1 MNCPVCNR
9 NNAFNLSI
17 CPSCGAMMHDT
28 VREELLPKVSV
39 AKLLKTDVKSAAAAR
54 LNRQNTVA
62 EEALDDIK
70 NIISEALID
79 ALPDSDDDAAPK
91 QTTSGLAAKPTNPT
105 LVEFHSKNTNVPEW
119 RLQLQNVVRRRHDR
133 EKSPESSSLPANAL
147 VVSAAAP
154 SHQTKFARS
163 RGRSGANAL
172 KIETIDEK
180 KPAAV
185 QKNPTLSN
193 ALERIEKSRRKFLVD
208 EEESQLQQQAP
219 AEPSASAEPPRP
231 ATKNF
236 PFYIASKQSEAAT
249 PPIGQPQSPPNAAN
263 VAAKLTLT
271 TFIKKE
277 SGDLDTNKLPPLPV
291 APPARISTSFDKTT
305 PEIPKFETIKTETA
319 KPETVVKV
327 KKTVENKQNINNE
340 IVAGAVENLKA
351 ETEENFEE
359 FEDYAPFSLRFNAA
373 LFDLIIGAFLSLLL
387 LAPFM
392 LARENS
398 WLNFNGF
405 LAFLATCSIVMFIYL
420 TTTIGFYGRTFG
432 MRLFS
437 LEVVDIEGENYPTLH
452 QAAVSSAVYLFSLAC
467 CGVGFLTLLFND
479 ERRAAHDLISGTIVV
494 KEN

>member
-39 AKLLKTDVKSAAAAR
+39 SRPLKMDVKSAASAR
-54 LNRQNTVA
+54 LNRQNTIA
-62 EEALDDIK
+62 EETTSDIK
-70 NIISEALID
+70 NVISEVVID
-79 ALPDSDDDAAPK
+79 APSVISSADDAATPK

-105 LVEFHSKNTNVPEW
+105 LVEFHSKNSNVPEW

-133 EKSPESSSLPANAL
+133 ENSPSENS
-147 VVSAAAP
+147 SAAASAAVVSTAAAP
-154 SHQTKFARS
+154 RQTKFARS
-163 RGRSGANAL
+163 GAANAL

-180 KPAAV
+180 KPVAIR
-185 QKNPTLSN
+185 KNPTLNS
-193 ALERIEKSRRKFLVD
+193 ALERIEKSRRKFLAA
-208 EEESQLQQQAP
+208 EEEQQQQLSV
-219 AEPSASAEPPRP
+219 EPVISAAPPRP

-236 PFYIASKQSEAAT
+236 PFYIASKQGEAAL
-249 PPIGQPQSPPNAAN
+249 PIEQPQPAATSAN
-263 VAAKLTLT
+263 IAAKLTLT
-271 TFIKKE
+271 TFLKKG
-277 SGDLDTNKLPPLPV
+277 SGDLDTNKLPALRAAPLSKT
-291 APPARISTSFDKTT
+291 STNFD
-305 PEIPKFETIKTETA
+305 EITIENPKIETLKTETA
-319 KPETVVKV
+319 KPETIIEV
-327 KKTVENKQNINNE
+327 KKTVENKTLVNNE
-340 IVAGAVENLKA
+340 IAAESVENAKA
-351 ETEENFEE
+351 ESEENLEE
-359 FEDYAPFSLRFNAA
+359 FEDSAPFSLRFNAA

-392 LARENS
+392 LAGENS
-398 WLNFNGF
+398 WLNFTGL

-452 QAAVSSAVYLFSLAC
+452 QAAVSSAIYLLSLAFG
-467 CGVGFLTLLFND
+467 GVGFLTLLFND